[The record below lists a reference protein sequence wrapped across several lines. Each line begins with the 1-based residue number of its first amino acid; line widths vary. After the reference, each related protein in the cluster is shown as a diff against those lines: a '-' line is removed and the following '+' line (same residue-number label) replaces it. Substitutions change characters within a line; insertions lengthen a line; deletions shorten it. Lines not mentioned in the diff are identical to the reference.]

1 MGKADMDAKQWEQ
14 DAAEKQQRIAELEAE
29 LGKLQQELQ
38 QQISSHEVRA
48 QLASFVMQVQAT
60 CASRMLHAVCW
71 RMHRR
76 LVCVGGLV
84 SSTSIPQ
91 SCAAGV
97 AALICLVVRA

>member
-48 QLASFVMQVQAT
+48 QL
-60 CASRMLHAVCW
+60 
-71 RMHRR
+71 
-76 LVCVGGLV
+76 
-84 SSTSIPQ
+84 TS
-91 SCAAGV
+91 
-97 AALICLVVRA
+97 CLM